1 MCYGA
6 VVRRLMLLMHDL
18 GLLNGEYMAITLE
31 NLPGSC
37 IENDGRD
44 EDACNAYQG
53 LLDISLYV
61 PDSQE
66 YEDFKISVYNRMP
79 EMNYTMDSP
88 NDVSSILSFPASR
101 SCFSFMEDSRSQ
113 KVSAFIACG
122 WTEVN
127 IFPNRTSLKRPLA
140 Q

>member
-18 GLLNGEYMAITLE
+18 GLLNGEYVAVTLE

-37 IENDGRD
+37 IENDDRD
-44 EDACNAYQG
+44 KEACNAYQG

-66 YEDFKISVYNRMP
+66 YEDFKTSVYNRMP
-79 EMNYTMDSP
+79 EMNYTMDSRD
-88 NDVSSILSFPASR
+88 NVSQIFSFPS
-101 SCFSFMEDSRSQ
+101 
-113 KVSAFIACG
+113 
-122 WTEVN
+122 
-127 IFPNRTSLKRPLA
+127 
-140 Q
+140 